1 MFDFHLARL
10 DQAEQAE
17 FRQRLARLP
26 LPLAQL
32 VLDEY
37 NSAVG
42 RGVLFHN
49 RWGWVEYLIRKA
61 QRGEFIP
68 TSDLAARRRALA
80 EPPPVPPADVA
91 PPPAPSALW
100 EERRAA
106 LQGVLTDGEFA
117 TYVLPLRGVEDGAT
131 LWLEAPNRYLVNW
144 ITAHWPVFEQA
155 LAPHAALALG
165 VRLESG

>member
-1 MFDFHLARL
+1 LFDFHLARL
-10 DQAEQAE
+10 NEAEQAE

-42 RGVLFHN
+42 RGVLFRN

-68 TSDLAARRRALA
+68 TSELAARRRALA
-80 EPPPVPPADVA
+80 EPPPPADVA
-91 PPPAPSALW
+91 PPPVPSALW

-155 LAPHAALALG
+155 LAPHTDLALG

>member
-61 QRGEFIP
+61 QRPARFGK
-68 TSDLAARRRALA
+68 SAAPRSKAC
-80 EPPPVPPADVA
+80 
-91 PPPAPSALW
+91 
-100 EERRAA
+100 
-106 LQGVLTDGEFA
+106 
-117 TYVLPLRGVEDGAT
+117 
-131 LWLEAPNRYLVNW
+131 
-144 ITAHWPVFEQA
+144 
-155 LAPHAALALG
+155 
-165 VRLESG
+165 